1 VPFVTEFAI
10 PAVVPPA
17 TAPAAVAPA
26 VVDFVARFVAAVATD
41 LAAFVPGLTTYLAFC
56 AAAVALILTPGPD
69 TMYVLARGVQSRDAG
84 VRSALGISTGVL
96 LHTAAATLGLAA
108 LLRATPAA
116 YRIVKYAGAAYLVYL
131 GVQAIRN
138 DEFGSAGGDGT
149 AGEDGTAGGDG
160 TASAATGS
168 FRRGVLVNALNP
180 KVALFFLAF
189 LPGFA
194 GSGPDVAPRMLLL
207 GATYAAL
214 TAAYLAAVAIASGRV
229 GDALA
234 SATTTSR
241 LSWLGGGVMI
251 VLGAALAIE

>member
-1 VPFVTEFAI
+1 MSLVLDLVS
-10 PAVVPPA
+10 VVP
-17 TAPAAVAPA
+17 
-26 VVDFVARFVAAVATD
+26 D
-41 LAAFVPGLTTYLAFC
+41 LPTYLAFC

-69 TMYVLARGVQSRDAG
+69 TMYVLARGIQSRDAG
-84 VRSALGISTGVL
+84 VRSAFGVSTGVL
-96 LHTAAATLGLAA
+96 FHTAAATLGLAA
-108 LLRATPAA
+108 LLRAAPAA
-116 YRIVKYAGAAYLVYL
+116 YRIVKYAGAVYLVYL

-138 DEFGSAGGDGT
+138 DEFGSAGDADGT
-149 AGEDGTAGGDG
+149 AAN
-160 TASAATGS
+160 ATGS

-194 GSGPDVAPRMLLL
+194 GSGPDAAPRMLLL

-214 TAAYLAAVAIASGRV
+214 TAVYLSGVAVASGRV

-241 LSWLGGGVMI
+241 LSWLGGGAMI
-251 VLGAALAIE
+251 TLGLALAID